1 VVNYLWQDVGQNTRA
16 LIMTTT
22 TRKID
27 ISDKFEK
34 FEEERLADIIT
45 DKIFDLYGD
54 EACNYTWS
62 IILEEES

>member
-1 VVNYLWQDVGQNTRA
+1 
-16 LIMTTT
+16 MTTT
-22 TRKID
+22 NRID

-34 FEEERLADIIT
+34 FKEEILADIIT

-62 IILEEES
+62 IIIEEDS

>member
-1 VVNYLWQDVGQNTRA
+1 MPA
-16 LIMTTT
+16 T